1 MPVSDALASPWP
13 RLRARYAMSG
23 CDADPAVRKL
33 ARSMAASP
41 AHLRAAL
48 QQAMP
53 FLLVVTEQIE
63 KFNVPGEFAF
73 LPWVE
78 SSYTMIRGSGDD
90 VAGMWQLMPMTA
102 RELGLRIDSEYD
114 GRLDVVASS
123 RAALVLLKQY
133 EEEFGDWRL
142 ANMAF
147 NAGENSVKGV
157 LGGRRDLSDSEV
169 ARVHLNQTTSEHL
182 GKLRAMACIVA
193 TPERYHVSLPEPR
206 AEDALVLLELP
217 APVDLHLIARLAH
230 LDDTQLQHWNP
241 AYLRGR
247 MPEQGPYHLL
257 VPVSQRTAIERTLG
271 MLPQYAWREW
281 REMKLREPQRL
292 DTLGM
297 AYDIDT
303 QALAAINRVEA
314 GATLAEGTHLLL
326 PGRSD
331 GAVAIAAVEPSPTPA
346 AMLADP
352 ASTSCTVHSG
362 DTLWDIARRYRV
374 RIDDLLQWN
383 RLSRSSTL
391 KLGQRLVLSAPAAK
405 HSLQPE

>member
-1 MPVSDALASPWP
+1 MRS
-13 RLRARYAMSG
+13 
-23 CDADPAVRKL
+23 CDTDPGVHRL
-33 ARSMAASP
+33 ARAMAASP

-53 FLLVVTEQIE
+53 LLLVVTEQIE
-63 KFNVPGEFAF
+63 KFNMPGEFAF

-78 SSYTMIRGSGDD
+78 SSYTMIRGNGDD

-102 RELGLRIDSEYD
+102 RQLGLRIDSEYD

-123 RAALVLLKQY
+123 GAALALLKQY

-157 LGGRRDLSDSEV
+157 LGSRRGLSDSEIS
-169 ARVHLNQTTSEHL
+169 RVHLNQTTSEHL
-182 GKLRAMACIVA
+182 GKLLAMACIVA

-206 AEDALVLLELP
+206 PEDALVLLELP
-217 APVDLHLIARLAH
+217 APVDLHLAARLAH

-247 MPEQGPYHLL
+247 MPERGPYHLL
-257 VPVSQRTAIERTLG
+257 VPADRRKTIESALG

-281 REMKLREPQRL
+281 REMKLREAQRL

-303 QALAAINRVEA
+303 RALAAINSVEA
-314 GATLAEGTHLLL
+314 DATLAAGARLLL

-331 GAVAIAAVEPSPTPA
+331 IAAPLATLEATPTPTGT
-346 AMLADP
+346 ADL
-352 ASTSCTVHSG
+352 ASTACTVRAG

-383 RLSRSSTL
+383 RLSRSSPL
-391 KLGQRLVLSAPAAK
+391 RLGQRLVLTEPADNN
-405 HSLQPE
+405 H